1 MKIDVGQFLDSVPI
15 MLKGFLGVFIIL
27 GIIIVVTV
35 LLNAVTK
42 KGEKNVRSILLC
54 SLVPVSYTHLDV
66 YKRQLYGRLPSN
78 TLQTDTEAA

>member
-54 SLVPVSYTHLDV
+54 SVVLLAVV
-66 YKRQLYGRLPSN
+66 G
-78 TLQTDTEAA
+78 AAVAFALL

>member
-1 MKIDVGQFLDSVPI
+1 MKIDFGQFLDSVPI

-54 SLVPVSYTHLDV
+54 SLVLLAVV
-66 YKRQLYGRLPSN
+66 G
-78 TLQTDTEAA
+78 AAVAFALL

>member
-1 MKIDVGQFLDSVPI
+1 

-54 SLVPVSYTHLDV
+54 SVVLLAVV
-66 YKRQLYGRLPSN
+66 G
-78 TLQTDTEAA
+78 AAVAFALL